1 VKLLVTGGAGYI
13 GSTVA
18 TLLLEAGHQVVVLDD
33 LSTGHE
39 VAIPA
44 GAEFVRGRVHDIAG
58 DVITPAAGF
67 DGVLHFAAY
76 IAAGESVS
84 APEKYWENNV
94 LGSLRLLDAIRAAKV
109 PRLVFSST
117 ANIYGNPAEQPILE
131 SSDVAGR
138 GISESSVAAPPNP
151 YATSK
156 LAVEYAITGDTTA
169 HGLAAVSLRYFNA
182 AGALIRPDGARGE
195 RHDPETHLIPN
206 ALQVALG
213 KREKLSLFGDDYPTP
228 DGTCVRD
235 YIHIADL
242 ASAHLLALA
251 AIQPGEHRLYNLGN
265 GTGFSNREVID
276 AVREVTG
283 HPIPVEMAPRRPGD
297 PAVLVAS
304 SAKARADLAW
314 TPQHPSLEAIIT
326 DAWTFARPP
335 S

>member
-18 TLLLEAGHQVVVLDD
+18 TLLVEAGHEVVVLDD
-33 LSTGHE
+33 LSSGHE
-39 VAIPA
+39 IAIPA

-58 DVITPAAGF
+58 DVITRSAGF

-76 IAAGESVS
+76 IAAGESVF

-94 LGSLRLLDAIRAAKV
+94 IGSLRLLDAIRAARV

-117 ANIYGNPAEQPILE
+117 ANIYGNPAEQPITE
-131 SSDVAGR
+131 SAVP
-138 GISESSVAAPPNP
+138 APPNP

-156 LAVEYAITGDTTA
+156 LAVEYAITGDVGA
-169 HGLAAVSLRYFNA
+169 HGLAAVTLRYFNA
-182 AGALIRPDGARGE
+182 AGALVRPTGTRGE

-206 ALQVALG
+206 ALLVAAG
-213 KREKLSLFGDDYPTP
+213 KREKLSLFGDDYATP

-265 GTGFSNREVID
+265 GTGFSNREVIET
-276 AVREVTG
+276 AREVTG
-283 HPIPVEMAPRRPGD
+283 HQIPLELAPRRPGD

-304 SAKARADLAW
+304 SAKARAELGW
-314 TPQHPSLEAIIT
+314 SPQRPSLSEIIS
-326 DAWTFARPP
+326 DAWTFAQ
-335 S
+335 SAD